1 MARTDI
7 PAADKV
13 KIQQA
18 LGNET
23 GSMIRDRL
31 FNLRPPVVLEDQIVF
46 NKLFTVGPTL
56 LEGVTFEPV
65 DKDCLYNQ
73 IVRAVDFTNQ
83 KAFSDPG
90 EVQRDHLPLKVSM
103 LATDG
108 VGFREVGRA
117 FLAEPIK
124 VDSRQPWQTPKMD
137 LGFGSQFGTTT
148 IKLDISS
155 LHWAVSS
162 GICNVHVDRSGFT
175 MQIGTELAV
184 GPDAIQHIIDELL
197 LKDKLLNALPKSW
210 RPMIRRITLIYPS
223 TANGFSRWGP
233 SIDATPIL
241 KRIAELPGV
250 GGVIGKVHLPGV
262 SVDVWRGKQFKV
274 SVTATCGV
282 SGGGCSATAD
292 VSGVF

>member
-1 MARTDI
+1 M
-7 PAADKV
+7 PANDKV
-13 KIQQA
+13 AIQQA
-18 LGNET
+18 LANET
-23 GSMIRDRL
+23 GTMIRCRL
-31 FNLRPPVVLEDQIVF
+31 SNLRPAIILENHILLNDH
-46 NKLFTVGPTL
+46 LEVGPTVL
-56 LEGVTFEPV
+56 DGVSFQAV
-65 DKDCLYNQ
+65 DPKVLSNE
-73 IVRAVDFTNQ
+73 INRALDFTNQ

-90 EVQRDHLPLKVSM
+90 EVERDHLPLKVSM

-175 MQIGTELAV
+175 MQIGDELAV

-197 LKDKLLNALPKSW
+197 LKDKLLHALPKSW
-210 RPMIRRITLIYPS
+210 RPVIRRITFIYPS
-223 TANGFSRWGP
+223 TANGFSKWGP

-241 KRIAELPGV
+241 KKIAEVPGV
-250 GGVIGKVHLPGV
+250 GGLIGKVHLPGV
-262 SVDVWRGKQFKV
+262 SVDVWRGKQFNV
-274 SVTATCGV
+274 SLTATCGV

>member
-1 MARTDI
+1 MPPNDK
-7 PAADKV
+7 AAVDKLA
-13 KIQQA
+13 IQQA
-18 LGNET
+18 LANET
-23 GSMIRDRL
+23 GTMIRGRL
-31 FNLRPPVVLEDQIVF
+31 SNLRPPIVLENHIQLNDH
-46 NKLFTVGPTL
+46 LEVGPTVL
-56 LEGVTFEPV
+56 DGISFQAV
-65 DKDCLYNQ
+65 DSKALSNE
-73 IVRAVDFTNQ
+73 INRVLDFTNQ

-124 VDSRQPWQTPKMD
+124 VDSHQPWQAPKMD

-175 MQIGTELAV
+175 MQIGDELAV

-197 LKDKLLNALPKSW
+197 LKDKLLHALPKSW
-210 RPMIRRITLIYPS
+210 GPMIRRVTLIYPS
-223 TANGFSRWGP
+223 TANGFSKWGP
-233 SIDATPIL
+233 RIDATPIL
-241 KRIAELPGV
+241 KKIAELPGV
-250 GGVIGKVHLPGV
+250 GGVMGRAHLPGV
-262 SVDVWRGKQFKV
+262 SVDVWRGKQYKV
-274 SVTATCGV
+274 SLTATCGV